1 MRVWFASLSVLVLTC
16 AACSAGDPSPSN
28 TGGSPSTGGS
38 TNTGGTTSTGGTTTG
53 GVSTTGGSVT
63 TTGGTTG
70 GTVTSTGGTAPST
83 GGTGGASGSNAT
95 GGSAGGSSTTGG
107 VSSAG
112 AAGAPTTGGQ
122 STGGA
127 GGQSTGG
134 NAGQSA
140 TGGAAGGAKG
150 GGTILLKDNFDAT
163 TVGGPPDSTKWMAP
177 VVGDN
182 NQPVIDTSR
191 THSAP
196 NSAKITASSTG
207 NSFLVF
213 SMGLPTA
220 NNRVY
225 VRAFVNFEKA
235 TTAITGHVGYIV
247 GAASRDNSGTELR
260 FGSST
265 PPGFSGSMLD
275 LNLQNPMDGGGG
287 EVTRFSNTYTTGG
300 NPLNMPGKTLEANKW
315 YCIEALF
322 SGTPS
327 EFNLWIDGAELTAL
341 HVTDFDARGT
351 TPRTMWAPS
360 FKFLKFGA
368 QNYGGDAG
376 MLWYDDVVVG
386 TERVGC
392 TL

>member
-1 MRVWFASLSVLVLTC
+1 M
-16 AACSAGDPSPSN
+16 
-28 TGGSPSTGGS
+28 TGGGAGS
-38 TNTGGTTSTGGTTTG
+38 G
-53 GVSTTGGSVT
+53 STTGG
-63 TTGGTTG
+63 
-70 GTVTSTGGTAPST
+70 A
-83 GGTGGASGSNAT
+83 
-95 GGSAGGSSTTGG
+95 AG
-107 VSSAG
+107 AG
-112 AAGAPTTGGQ
+112 AATTGGQ
-122 STGGA
+122 GTGGV

-134 NAGQSA
+134 NAGQTGTGGGA
-140 TGGAAGGAKG
+140 TGGAKG
-150 GGTILLKDNFDAT
+150 TALLKDNFDAT
-163 TVGGPPDSTKWMAP
+163 TVGGPPDATKWMAP
-177 VVGDN
+177 VAGDN
-182 NQPVIDTSR
+182 NQPVIDASR
-191 THSAP
+191 MHSAP

-287 EVTRFSNTYTTGG
+287 EVTRFSNNYTTGAD
-300 NPLNMPGKTLEANKW
+300 PLNMPGKTLEANKW

-327 EFNLWIDGAELTAL
+327 EFDLWIDGTELTAL

-351 TPRTMWAPS
+351 KPRTMWAPS
-360 FKFLKFGA
+360 FKFLKLGA

-376 MLWYDDVVVG
+376 QIWYDDVVIA